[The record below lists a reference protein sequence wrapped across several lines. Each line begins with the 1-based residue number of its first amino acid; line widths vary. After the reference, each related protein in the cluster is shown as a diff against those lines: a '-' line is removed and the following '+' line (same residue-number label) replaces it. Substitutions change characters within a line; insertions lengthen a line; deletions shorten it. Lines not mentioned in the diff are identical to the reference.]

1 MKSTFATVTPLLPSG
16 PDFEGELRIYT
27 ELMGFTITWQM
38 DGMAG
43 IQRDGVSFNLQRN
56 DTRDWIEN
64 SSMSIGVKD
73 LEALHAEYRHVPGR
87 VTAVEMR
94 PWGRREFHLVM
105 KSGVCFQ
112 FYEAP

>member
-1 MKSTFATVTPLLPSG
+1 MKPTLASVTPLLPSG

-27 ELMGFTITWQM
+27 EQMGFSIVWQM

-43 IQRDGVSFNLQRN
+43 IARDGISFNLLRN
-56 DTRDWIEN
+56 DNTAWIEN

-73 LEALHAEYRHVPGR
+73 LEALYAEYKNVPGR
-87 VTAVEMR
+87 VSPIEMR

-105 KSGVCFQ
+105 RSGVCFQ
-112 FYEAP
+112 FYDAP